1 MENVEKI
8 YEQTRGEIESMKTEQ
23 AVRLEKIKTLAGE
36 LGLSVDANLTGNV
49 AAMKQQVDTEKA
61 ELVNKLETT
70 LNELEDGKDS

>member
-1 MENVEKI
+1 
-8 YEQTRGEIESMKTEQ
+8 MKTEQ